1 MAKTRCVA
9 TRIEFFRDF
18 FLNSLLS
25 DYSSY
30 FITFSLVLLLL
41 FKVFLVF
48 CCRRRV
54 TQSFIVSCVSSFAV
68 FSSGL
73 NQYKSQ
79 HSCLAPQRFVFFLS
93 CRTDFVSILF
103 FFLCIFA
110 NFYRICTFCLFFDF
124 FWSLEF
130 VFSNSAFV
138 INVCFSES
146 LVIKYAFKTVRE
158 CDYKMIPF

>member
-25 DYSSY
+25 DYYSY

-54 TQSFIVSCVSSFAV
+54 T
-68 FSSGL
+68 
-73 NQYKSQ
+73 
-79 HSCLAPQRFVFFLS
+79 
-93 CRTDFVSILF
+93 
-103 FFLCIFA
+103 
-110 NFYRICTFCLFFDF
+110 
-124 FWSLEF
+124 
-130 VFSNSAFV
+130 
-138 INVCFSES
+138 
-146 LVIKYAFKTVRE
+146 
-158 CDYKMIPF
+158 

>member
-48 CCRRRV
+48 
-54 TQSFIVSCVSSFAV
+54 
-68 FSSGL
+68 L
-73 NQYKSQ
+73 
-79 HSCLAPQRFVFFLS
+79 LS
-93 CRTDFVSILF
+93 ASRYVVVYC
-103 FFLCIFA
+103 
-110 NFYRICTFCLFFDF
+110 
-124 FWSLEF
+124 
-130 VFSNSAFV
+130 
-138 INVCFSES
+138 
-146 LVIKYAFKTVRE
+146 
-158 CDYKMIPF
+158 